1 MGIFRTSSLGDSLSS
16 NPEAVGVGEESG
28 YPKFATKGRYSE
40 HQKIIVNYGK
50 PDISS

>member
-1 MGIFRTSSLGDSLSS
+1 M
-16 NPEAVGVGEESG
+16 GEESG
-28 YPKFATKGRYSE
+28 YTKFATKGRYSE